1 MTLKQTKNPLPIW
14 QRIFLGRGSLVNLL
28 DSPIPTDK
36 IADAAVT
43 LSKLGDDVKDKLN
56 EYTTKADVETVGNIA
71 AGAASAA
78 AAAQSSADEAANDA
92 QTAVNAVNDA
102 KETAESAQTAASGSV
117 RFDTAQELTV
127 AQMEQVAE
135 NEGLPTIFLSES
147 QLGGTLSNELVPKIE
162 SAARLVVVN
171 DSQSRSN
178 RIFLRTSVSN
188 ENIYFRLA
196 RQSGYIDSVTYN
208 INTHSISTVVTAQNL
223 DPIAVHFNSQ
233 SLTSSQQL
241 QTRTNIGAM
250 ANTPSGDPMHYMYEA
265 AGAEW
270 IPYADIS
277 TEGLEGWQIETLNTA
292 QAQADGGVWWHNDI
306 FVTVAQNRINYV
318 STVGDYPANQA
329 VYDYYLKNTPATT
342 NYKQSVALTNSKS
355 AVEAIRV
362 SNTIRTVLLPN
373 MKVNNIG
380 YAINNCP
387 QLRRIIGDIDVSA
400 ISSFNHAFEGCGNLR
415 DISLKGLNAGV
426 DFSGTPNLSMTALEY
441 AITNA
446 GTVTLTITLAPAV
459 YAAAMADADVQAAL
473 AAKPNVTLA
482 DAGGS
487 SGGN

>member
-43 LSKLGDDVKDKLN
+43 LSKLGGDVADKLN
-56 EYTTKADVETVGNIA
+56 EYATKADVATVGNIA
-71 AGAASAA
+71 AEAASAA
-78 AAAQSSADEAANDA
+78 ADALSLADEAVNNA
-92 QTAVNAVNDA
+92 QTAINAANNA
-102 KETAESAQTAASGSV
+102 KETAENAQTAVSGTVRYNAS
-117 RFDTAQELTV
+117 QELTV
-127 AQMEQVAE
+127 AQMEQVAA
-135 NEGLPTIFLSES
+135 NVGVPTVFMSETEF
-147 QLGGTLSNELVPKIE
+147 GKTLSDERFAQVIAASRVVVKYNAGYTKIFD
-162 SAARLVVVN
+162 SAAITATYYSFICPNTDATLYRILAYSDTKYIEILSYSIRDANAIRVV
-171 DSQSRSN
+171 
-178 RIFLRTSVSN
+178 
-188 ENIYFRLA
+188 
-196 RQSGYIDSVTYN
+196 
-208 INTHSISTVVTAQNL
+208 AQN
-223 DPIAVHFNSQ
+223 F
-233 SLTSSQQL
+233 TSTQQA
-241 QTRTNIGAM
+241 QGRTNIGAM
-250 ANTPSGDPMHYMYEA
+250 ANTPSGDPMHYMYET

-277 TEGLEGWQIETLNTA
+277 TEGLEDWQVKTLDTA

-318 STVGDYPANQA
+318 STIGDYPANQA
-329 VYDYYLKNTPATT
+329 AYDYYLKNTPATT
-342 NYKQSVALTNSKS
+342 NYKQSIALTNSKS

-426 DFSGTPNLSMTALEY
+426 DFSGTPNLSMTSLEY

-446 GTVTLTITLAPAV
+446 GTATLTITLTPAV
-459 YAAAMADADVQAAL
+459 YAAAMADADVQVAQ
-473 AAKPNVTLA
+473 AAKTNVTLA